1 MSYDTLAA
9 KLAVVETKLR
19 PVILVGITI
28 SIGSPAHAYID
39 PGSGSVLISV
49 LIGGFLSCGIIIKTY
64 WFKVKKL
71 FMKRKRNADHH
82 DVD

>member
-1 MSYDTLAA
+1 MNHNAFGTKFEVVGR
-9 KLAVVETKLR
+9 KLQ

-71 FMKRKRNADHH
+71 FVKQKDDTEGH